1 MEEINMK
8 KYIIAIL
15 ACTALLSSC
24 KKDFLDKTPLDKLSE
39 EAVFNSD
46 ALAENYVNSLYVVLP
61 DPFQEGNISAITD
74 EGFFRYGGTS
84 TRYILSGTMTPD
96 NILPIAEGGQ
106 AHDTR
111 TTTLNIWNRTYE
123 WIYMMNT
130 FIKKVGDGTKMSAEA
145 SQRLLGEVYFLRA
158 WSYYNLIQ
166 RYGGV
171 PIITKIYTLTDEY
184 DVTRDKFDACVDFIL
199 SDLDEAEKRLPS
211 KDKCLLGRV
220 NKDVVLAL
228 RCRVTMLAASAFFN
242 DPAYPEGDI
251 IHGKYDF
258 DGKWKRAYDA
268 AKAIVDRAD
277 KDGAYAL
284 APTYEGIWNDIN
296 SKEIIWGKFFVS
308 NADATTNY
316 AKKAQLLYSNVYFNG
331 WTALNPTQAFIKD
344 VEMKNGKKFF
354 EEGSGYDPSHP
365 YANRDPR
372 LYKIVGF
379 PFSYYQN
386 TEKGKTNAEL
396 PHGFVFGPTF
406 KGNEAMGYPAYK
418 DLNGVKDGYPSNQLQ
433 LYLLFQ
439 DKDRSDFEEGKKY
452 PDYTKKAVHLWDA
465 AQHTGCEL
473 NKWYIPTSPITES
486 EVGSLLYP
494 WFRLGEMY
502 LNLAECAYMT
512 DKEGEC
518 RTYINKVRQRADVMM
533 PEVTESGESLWDR
546 LVNERRVE
554 LSFEFIRYFDL
565 RRWKVAEKY
574 ENVPLAGMLPMVLEK
589 GGKQDT
595 LYRVVRL
602 YDETKN
608 HTNYYWPNTDASK
621 TYAYATV
628 TPAGD
633 RDGQPIEYIIK
644 EKWLGK
650 EYTLDY
656 GDCPLNISPTPK
668 YFPKR
673 NGVYPNYLMPIP
685 RAEIT
690 KSHGQIEQNPGYE

>member
-1 MEEINMK
+1 M
-8 KYIIAIL
+8 
-15 ACTALLSSC
+15 
-24 KKDFLDKTPLDKLSE
+24 SE
-39 EAVFNSD
+39 D
-46 ALAENYVNSLYVVLP
+46 AS
-61 DPFQEGNISAITD
+61 
-74 EGFFRYGGTS
+74 
-84 TRYILSGTMTPD
+84 
-96 NILPIAEGGQ
+96 
-106 AHDTR
+106 
-111 TTTLNIWNRTYE
+111 
-123 WIYMMNT
+123 
-130 FIKKVGDGTKMSAEA
+130 K
-145 SQRLLGEVYFLRA
+145 RLLGEVYFLRA

-171 PIITKIYTLTDEY
+171 PIVTKVYTLSDEY
-184 DVTRDKFDACVDFIL
+184 DVKRDSLDKCVDFIL
-199 SDLDEAEKRLPS
+199 SDLAIAEEKLP
-211 KDKCLLGRV
+211 KKEDCLLGRI

-228 RCRVTMLAASAFFN
+228 RCRVTMLSASAFFN
-242 DPAYPEGDI
+242 DPQCQNGDL
-251 IHGKYDF
+251 IHGKYDYE
-258 DGKWKRAYDA
+258 GKWKRAYDA

-284 APTYEGIWNDIN
+284 ADTYEGIWNDIL
-296 SKEIIWGKFFVS
+296 SKEVIWGKFFVS

-354 EEGSGYDPSHP
+354 EEGSGYDPAHP
-365 YANRDPR
+365 FANRDPR

-396 PHGFVFGPTF
+396 PHGFIFGPSY
-406 KGNEAMGYPAYK
+406 KGDAAKGYPAYK
-418 DLNGVKDGYPSNQLQ
+418 DLNGVAKQGYPENQLQ
-433 LYLLFQ
+433 LYLLFEN
-439 DKDRSDFEEGKKY
+439 KDRSDFEEGKKY

-465 AQHTGCEL
+465 SNHTGCEL

-486 EVGSLLYP
+486 EVGTLLYP

-502 LNLAECAYMT
+502 LNLAECAYMVGNY
-512 DKEGEC
+512 GEC
-518 RTYINKVRQRADVMM
+518 QTYINKVRNRPDVKM
-533 PEVTESGESLWDR
+533 PEVKETGENLWDR

-565 RRWKVAEKY
+565 RRWKLAEKY
-574 ENVPLAGMLPMVLEK
+574 ENVPLAGMLPMILEK
-589 GGKQDT
+589 NGKQDT
-595 LYRVVRL
+595 LFRAVRL

-608 HTNYYWPNTDASK
+608 HTNYYWPNTEASK
-621 TYAYATV
+621 TYKYAAV

-633 RDGQPIEYIIK
+633 RDGQPIDYIIE

-650 EYTLDY
+650 TYKLDY
-656 GDCPLNISPTPK
+656 GDCPLNVSPTPK

-673 NGVYPNYLMPIP
+673 GNVYPNYLMPIP
-685 RAEIT
+685 RSEIT